1 LRELVDANVL
11 DAELPQICESPTEV
25 LIRAHL
31 NDPDSDRDIATA
43 RFKDVRS
50 SPREA
55 AGAA

>member
-1 LRELVDANVL
+1 LPELVDANVL

-31 NDPDSDRDIATA
+31 NDPDSRDIATA

-55 AGAA
+55 ADAA